1 MDHVLFLMA
10 KNGRNLWSPIS
21 AGEVHCFL
29 DHLDPVQW
37 VQVLESEIMFQH
49 RMFSSLNR
57 HILTYIRSKSS
68 LILPLGL
75 SRINRPE
82 VVSHLRARSVS
93 YRF

>member
-57 HILTYIRSKSS
+57 HILTYSVQILVDTTTRLKSYQS
-68 LILPLGL
+68 T
-75 SRINRPE
+75 
-82 VVSHLRARSVS
+82 
-93 YRF
+93 